1 MLSHCSCVW
10 LFVTPCTV
18 AHQAPLSMGFSRQES
33 WNGLPCSPPGDL
45 HNSGIGWVFYISCIS
60 RWVLYYQDL
69 WTSTI
74 QTGKPRAFSYGA
86 SLASEGKNPPAVQ
99 EMQEALVWS
108 LGGGRSPGGKHG
120 NPLQYSCLEN
130 PMARWAWQATVHGV
144 TKGWIWLKRL
154 SMHEPSPKLCSPLLL
169 QEIGI
174 TS

>member
-10 LFVTPCTV
+10 LFVTPWTV

-45 HNSGIGWVFYISCIS
+45 HNSGTGWVFYISCIS

-130 PMARWAWQATVHGV
+130 PMADEPD
-144 TKGWIWLKRL
+144 RL
-154 SMHEPSPKLCSPLLL
+154 QSMESQRVGYDWRDLACTSLLL
-169 QEIGI
+169 NCVLLFCYRR
-174 TS
+174 